1 VGNASFRSYNEE
13 YAPMKPYIWSTLSLV
28 SIVGALVWLRSTL
41 NQTSTALILVVVV
54 TAVAIFWGRG
64 PALATAIIAGL
75 AFNFFFLEPYHSFAI
90 RQPQDVAAFLAL
102 AATAVLVGQLATR
115 LRRHTEEAE
124 VLRRGERLKSALLD
138 AVTHD
143 LRTPLTSIKASAAT
157 LRSPSLGPQAR
168 EELCDVI
175 EQESDRLN
183 HFVEGMTELAQLRAG
198 IPLANRPVA
207 AEEIIE
213 NALIR
218 AERLLR
224 DREVIVTADPE
235 LSLNAD
241 PRLLAQVLFA
251 LLENGVKYSPQGST
265 IRVSAVPV
273 DADQVVF
280 SVADQGIGIPAADR
294 EWIFQHFQ
302 RGDQSSGMGLGLAIA
317 RTIVEAHHGR
327 IWVEA
332 HNGNGTEIRF
342 SIPDRGFS

>member
-1 VGNASFRSYNEE
+1 
-13 YAPMKPYIWSTLSLV
+13 MKPYLWSTLSLV
-28 SIVGALVWLRSTL
+28 LIVSILVLLRSTL
-41 NQTSTALILVVVV
+41 NQTSIALTLVVVV
-54 TAVAIFWGRG
+54 TAAATVWGRG
-64 PALATAIIAGL
+64 PALLTAVVAGL
-75 AFNFFFLEPYHSFAI
+75 AFNFFFLEPYHSFTI
-90 RQPQDVAAFLAL
+90 HRPQDVAAFTAL
-102 AATAVLVGQLATR
+102 VATAVLVGQLATR
-115 LRRHTEEAE
+115 LQRHSAEAE
-124 VLRRGERLKSALLD
+124 VLRRGERLKSALLE

-157 LRSPSLGPQAR
+157 LRSPSLVPQAR

-224 DREVIVTADPE
+224 EREVIVTADPE
-235 LSLNAD
+235 LSLDAD

-251 LLENGVKYSPQGST
+251 LLENGVQYSPSGST
-265 IRVSAVPV
+265 IHVAALRNDS
-273 DADQVVF
+273 DHVVF
-280 SVADQGIGIPAADR
+280 SVTDQGNGIPSADR
-294 EWIFQHFQ
+294 ERIFQHFQ
-302 RGDQSSGMGLGLAIA
+302 RGEQSSGMGLGLAIA

-327 IWVEA
+327 IWVEPRDNA
-332 HNGNGTEIRF
+332 GTEIRF
-342 SIPDRGFS
+342 SIPDRGLS